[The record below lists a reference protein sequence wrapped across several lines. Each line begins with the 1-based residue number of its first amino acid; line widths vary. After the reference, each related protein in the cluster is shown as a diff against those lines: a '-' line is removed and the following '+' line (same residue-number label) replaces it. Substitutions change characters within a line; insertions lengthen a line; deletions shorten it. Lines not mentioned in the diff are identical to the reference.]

1 MKIIFSDDQD
11 EVKVPKEAVA
21 LLKKGLQAVAKLH
34 KLSAETEVSVSLVSD
49 EVIHVLNKDYRGIDR
64 PTDVLSFALDEAE
77 EPQEFGGPNAH
88 LLGDIIISAETAVRQ
103 GEEYGHGL
111 NRELVYLGVHSLLH
125 LLGYDHM
132 NKADKAV
139 MRQEEEKALQLIH
152 LSQADLDRS
161 AGNADP
167 DHFAVAVVDA
177 VQEKKTKKPAIMKTE
192 KQTKNGKGKAEKQT
206 KKTAENEKR
215 KEISADKPKTEKEKK
230 KVQSK
235 SSKEGENVMGRKK
248 EKETDKAIQKLFKK
262 ALKTRENAYVPFSK
276 FKVGAAL
283 LTKSGDIFTGCNVE
297 NSSFGLTVCAERV
310 AMFNAAAAGVRPGE
324 ITMLLVAA
332 DTEDVTSPC
341 GACRQVMAEFEIPVI
356 VMANVRGDMR
366 TVTLDE
372 LLPFSFKAA
381 DFA

>member
-21 LLKKGLQAVAKLH
+21 LLKEGLQAVAKLH

-77 EPQEFGGPNAH
+77 EPQEFGGPDTH

-103 GEEYGHGL
+103 GEEYGHSL

-161 AGNADP
+161 AGKADP

-177 VQEKKTKKPAIMKTE
+177 VQEKKTEKPAKMKTE
-192 KQTKNGKGKAEKQT
+192 KKTKNGKGKAEKQT
-206 KKTAENEKR
+206 KKPAEIEKR
-215 KEISADKPKTEKEKK
+215 KEILTDKPKTEIEKK
-230 KVQSK
+230 KVQNK
-235 SSKEGENVMGRKK
+235 NSKEGGNVMGRKK
-248 EKETDKAIQKLFKK
+248 EKETDKAIQKLYKK

>member
-21 LLKKGLQAVAKLH
+21 LLKEGLQAVAKLH

-103 GEEYGHGL
+103 GEEYGHSL

-161 AGNADP
+161 AGKADP

-177 VQEKKTKKPAIMKTE
+177 VQEKKTEKPAKMKTE
-192 KQTKNGKGKAEKQT
+192 KKTKNGKGKAEKQT
-206 KKTAENEKR
+206 KKPAEIEKR
-215 KEISADKPKTEKEKK
+215 KEISTDKPKTEIEKK
-230 KVQSK
+230 KVQNK
-235 SSKEGENVMGRKK
+235 NSKEGGNVMGRKK
-248 EKETDKAIQKLFKK
+248 EKETDKAIQKLYKK

>member
-1 MKIIFSDDQD
+1 MIINFSDDQD
-11 EVKVPKEAVA
+11 EVQVPEAAVK
-21 LLKKGLQAVAKLH
+21 LLKQGLQAVAKLH
-34 KLSAETEVSVSLVSD
+34 KLSAKTEVSVSLVND

-77 EPQEFGGPNAH
+77 EPQEIGGPDTH

-132 NKADKAV
+132 NRDDKAV
-139 MRQEEEKALQLIH
+139 MREEEERALQLIR
-152 LSQADLDRS
+152 LSQADLDKT
-161 AGNADP
+161 AVKKDP
-167 DHFAVAVVDA
+167 EHFAATVIDA
-177 VQEKKTKKPAIMKTE
+177 VSE
-192 KQTKNGKGKAEKQT
+192 KQTAKTVQNRNPKEKPSERMKSVKPKQDKSKEQKRGEGAMSRDDI
-206 KKTAENEKR
+206 KKT
-215 KEISADKPKTEKEKK
+215 DKMIK
-230 KVQSK
+230 
-235 SSKEGENVMGRKK
+235 
-248 EKETDKAIQKLFKK
+248 KLFKK

-276 FKVGAAL
+276 FKVGAAV
-283 LTKSGDIFTGCNVE
+283 LTKAGDIYTGCNVE

-310 AMFNAAAAGVRPGE
+310 AMFTAAAAGVRPGE

-341 GACRQVMAEFEIPVI
+341 GACRQVMAEFEIPAI
-356 VMANVRGDMR
+356 VMANVHGDMR
-366 TVTLDE
+366 IVKLE
-372 LLPFSFKAA
+372 EILPFSFKAA

>member
-21 LLKKGLQAVAKLH
+21 LLKEGLQAVAKLH

-77 EPQEFGGPNAH
+77 EPQEFGGPDTH

-103 GEEYGHGL
+103 GEEYGHSL

-161 AGNADP
+161 AGKADP

-177 VQEKKTKKPAIMKTE
+177 VQEKKTEKPAKMKTE
-192 KQTKNGKGKAEKQT
+192 KKTKNGKGKAEKQT
-206 KKTAENEKR
+206 KKPAEIEKR
-215 KEISADKPKTEKEKK
+215 KEISTDKPKTEIEKK

-235 SSKEGENVMGRKK
+235 SSKEGGNVMGRKK
-248 EKETDKAIQKLFKK
+248 EKETDKAIQKLYKK

>member
-1 MKIIFSDDQD
+1 M
-11 EVKVPKEAVA
+11 
-21 LLKKGLQAVAKLH
+21 LKKGLQAVAKLH

-77 EPQEFGGPNAH
+77 EPQEFGGPDTH

-161 AGNADP
+161 AGKADP

-177 VQEKKTKKPAIMKTE
+177 VQEKKTEKPAKMKTE

-206 KKTAENEKR
+206 KKPAEIEKR
-215 KEISADKPKTEKEKK
+215 KEISAEKPKTEKEKK

-235 SSKEGENVMGRKK
+235 NSKEGENVMGRKK

>member
-21 LLKKGLQAVAKLH
+21 LLKEGLQAVAKLH

-77 EPQEFGGPNAH
+77 EPQEFGGPDTH

-235 SSKEGENVMGRKK
+235 NSKEGGNVMGRKK
-248 EKETDKAIQKLFKK
+248 EKETDKAIQKLYKK
-262 ALKTRENAYVPFSK
+262 ALKTR
-276 FKVGAAL
+276 L
-283 LTKSGDIFTGCNVE
+283 
-297 NSSFGLTVCAERV
+297 
-310 AMFNAAAAGVRPGE
+310 
-324 ITMLLVAA
+324 
-332 DTEDVTSPC
+332 
-341 GACRQVMAEFEIPVI
+341 
-356 VMANVRGDMR
+356 
-366 TVTLDE
+366 
-372 LLPFSFKAA
+372 
-381 DFA
+381 

>member
-1 MKIIFSDDQD
+1 
-11 EVKVPKEAVA
+11 
-21 LLKKGLQAVAKLH
+21 
-34 KLSAETEVSVSLVSD
+34 
-49 EVIHVLNKDYRGIDR
+49 
-64 PTDVLSFALDEAE
+64 
-77 EPQEFGGPNAH
+77 
-88 LLGDIIISAETAVRQ
+88 
-103 GEEYGHGL
+103 
-111 NRELVYLGVHSLLH
+111 
-125 LLGYDHM
+125 
-132 NKADKAV
+132 
-139 MRQEEEKALQLIH
+139 
-152 LSQADLDRS
+152 
-161 AGNADP
+161 
-167 DHFAVAVVDA
+167 
-177 VQEKKTKKPAIMKTE
+177 
-192 KQTKNGKGKAEKQT
+192 
-206 KKTAENEKR
+206 
-215 KEISADKPKTEKEKK
+215 
-230 KVQSK
+230 
-235 SSKEGENVMGRKK
+235 MGRKK

-310 AMFNAAAAGVRPGE
+310 AMFTAAAAGVRPGE

-366 TVTLDE
+366 KVTLDE

>member
-11 EVKVPKEAVA
+11 EVKVPKKAVA
-21 LLKKGLQAVAKLH
+21 LLKEGLQAVAKLH
-34 KLSAETEVSVSLVSD
+34 KLSAETEVDVSLVSD

-77 EPQEFGGPNAH
+77 EPQEFGGPDTH

-177 VQEKKTKKPAIMKTE
+177 VQEKKTKKPAIMKT
-192 KQTKNGKGKAEKQT
+192 EKQT

>member
-21 LLKKGLQAVAKLH
+21 LLKEGLQAVAKLH

-77 EPQEFGGPNAH
+77 EPQEFGGPDTH

-152 LSQADLDRS
+152 LSQADLERS
-161 AGNADP
+161 AGIADP

-177 VQEKKTKKPAIMKTE
+177 ETGEKSEKPAIMKTE

-215 KEISADKPKTEKEKK
+215 KEISADKSKTEKEKK

-297 NSSFGLTVCAERV
+297 NSSFGLTK
-310 AMFNAAAAGVRPGE
+310 
-324 ITMLLVAA
+324 T
-332 DTEDVTSPC
+332 
-341 GACRQVMAEFEIPVI
+341 
-356 VMANVRGDMR
+356 
-366 TVTLDE
+366 
-372 LLPFSFKAA
+372 
-381 DFA
+381 

>member
-1 MKIIFSDDQD
+1 MRINYSDDQD
-11 EVKVPKEAVA
+11 EVRVPEEAVK
-21 LLKKGLQAVAKLH
+21 LLKQGLQAVAKLH
-34 KLSAETEVSVSLVSD
+34 KLSAKTEVSVSLVSD

-77 EPQEFGGPNAH
+77 EPVEIGGPETH

-125 LLGYDHM
+125 LMGYDHM
-132 NKADKAV
+132 NQDDKAV
-139 MRQEEEKALQLIH
+139 MREEEEKALQMIH
-152 LSQADLDRS
+152 LSQADLDKA
-161 AGNADP
+161 AGKTDP
-167 DHFAVAVVDA
+167 KHFAATVVDA
-177 VQEKKTKKPAIMKTE
+177 ASG
-192 KQTKNGKGKAEKQT
+192 KQTA
-206 KKTAENEKR
+206 KTAETKKQKENSAEIIKPIKPKQNKR
-215 KEISADKPKTEKEKK
+215 KEQKKGAGPMSQNDKKADKTIK
-230 KVQSK
+230 
-235 SSKEGENVMGRKK
+235 
-248 EKETDKAIQKLFKK
+248 KLFKK

-276 FKVGAAL
+276 FKVGAAV
-283 LTKSGDIFTGCNVE
+283 LTKAGKIYTGCNVE

-366 TVTLDE
+366 TVSLEE

>member
-21 LLKKGLQAVAKLH
+21 LLKEGLQAVAKLH

-103 GEEYGHGL
+103 GEEYGHSL

-161 AGNADP
+161 AGKADP

-177 VQEKKTKKPAIMKTE
+177 VQEKKTEKPAKMKTE
-192 KQTKNGKGKAEKQT
+192 KKTKNGKGKAEKQT
-206 KKTAENEKR
+206 KKPAENERR
-215 KEISADKPKTEKEKK
+215 KEISAEEPKAEKEKK
-230 KVQSK
+230 KVQNK
-235 SSKEGENVMGRKK
+235 NSKEGENVMGRKK
-248 EKETDKAIQKLFKK
+248 EKETDKAIQKLYKK

>member
-1 MKIIFSDDQD
+1 MRINFSDDQD
-11 EVKVPKEAVA
+11 EVRVPEEAVK
-21 LLKKGLQAVAKLH
+21 LLKQGLQAVAKLH
-34 KLSAETEVSVSLVSD
+34 KLSAKTEVSVSLVND

-77 EPQEFGGPNAH
+77 EPVEIGGPETH

-103 GEEYGHGL
+103 GKEYGHGL

-132 NKADKAV
+132 NQDDKAV
-139 MRQEEEKALQLIH
+139 MREEEEKALQMIR
-152 LSQADLDRS
+152 LSQADLDQA
-161 AGNADP
+161 AGKTDP
-167 DHFAVAVVDA
+167 EHFAATVVDA
-177 VQEKKTKKPAIMKTE
+177 VSE
-192 KQTKNGKGKAEKQT
+192 KQAAKTAKSKKQKENSAEILKPIKPKQDKTDKGKES
-206 KKTAENEKR
+206 KKGAGTVSQNDK
-215 KEISADKPKTEKEKK
+215 KADKTIK
-230 KVQSK
+230 
-235 SSKEGENVMGRKK
+235 
-248 EKETDKAIQKLFKK
+248 KLFKK

-276 FKVGAAL
+276 FKVGAAV
-283 LTKSGDIFTGCNVE
+283 LTKAGEIYTGCNVE

-341 GACRQVMAEFEIPVI
+341 GACRQVMAEFEIPEI
-356 VMANVRGDMR
+356 IMANVRGDMR
-366 TVTLDE
+366 TVSLEE

>member
-1 MKIIFSDDQD
+1 MIINFSDDQD
-11 EVKVPKEAVA
+11 EVKIPQEAVK
-21 LLKKGLQAVAKLH
+21 LLKQGLQAVAKLH
-34 KLSAETEVSVSLVSD
+34 KLPAKTEVSVSLVND

-77 EPQEFGGPNAH
+77 EPAEIGGPEEH
-88 LLGDIIISAETAVRQ
+88 LLGDIVISAETALRQ
-103 GEEYGHGL
+103 GKEYGHGF

-132 NKADKAV
+132 NKDDKAV
-139 MRQEEEKALQLIH
+139 MREEEEKALQKIR
-152 LSQADLDRS
+152 LSQADLEQA
-161 AGNADP
+161 AGKTDP
-167 DHFAVAVVDA
+167 EHFAATVVDA
-177 VQEKKTKKPAIMKTE
+177 APGKQTAETVKTRKQNGKSAEGKKAAKAGKEQKKGERTMNRNDIKKT
-192 KQTKNGKGKAEKQT
+192 
-206 KKTAENEKR
+206 
-215 KEISADKPKTEKEKK
+215 DKSIK
-230 KVQSK
+230 
-235 SSKEGENVMGRKK
+235 
-248 EKETDKAIQKLFKK
+248 KLFKK

-310 AMFNAAAAGVRPGE
+310 AMFNAAASGVRPGE

-332 DTEDVTSPC
+332 DTEHETSPC

-366 TVTLDE
+366 TISLEE

>member
-1 MKIIFSDDQD
+1 MIINFSDDQD
-11 EVKVPKEAVA
+11 EVKVPEKAVK
-21 LLKKGLQAVAKLH
+21 LLKRGLQAVAKLH
-34 KLSAETEVSVSLVSD
+34 KLPAKTEVSISLVND

-77 EPQEFGGPNAH
+77 EPQEIGGPETH

-103 GEEYGHGL
+103 GKEYGHGL

-132 NKADKAV
+132 NQDDKAV
-139 MRQEEEKALQLIH
+139 MREEEEKALQRIR
-152 LSQADLDRS
+152 LSQADLDRF
-161 AGNADP
+161 AGKRDP
-167 DHFAVAVVDA
+167 EHFAATVIDA
-177 VQEKKTKKPAIMKTE
+177 AME
-192 KQTKNGKGKAEKQT
+192 KQTA
-206 KKTAENEKR
+206 KTAKDRKSKEKPSERMNAVKPKQNKR
-215 KEISADKPKTEKEKK
+215 KEQKGGEGTMSHDDVKK
-230 KVQSK
+230 
-235 SSKEGENVMGRKK
+235 
-248 EKETDKAIQKLFKK
+248 TDKMIKKMFRK

-276 FKVGAAL
+276 FKVGAAV
-283 LTKSGDIFTGCNVE
+283 LTKAGDIFTGCNVE

-310 AMFNAAAAGVRPGE
+310 AMFTAAAAGVRPGE

-356 VMANVRGDMR
+356 VMANVHGDMR
-366 TVTLDE
+366 VVKLEE

>member
-1 MKIIFSDDQD
+1 MP
-11 EVKVPKEAVA
+11 EEAVK
-21 LLKKGLQAVAKLH
+21 LLKQGLQAVAKLH
-34 KLSAETEVSVSLVSD
+34 KLSAKTEVSVSLVND

-77 EPQEFGGPNAH
+77 EPVEIGGPETH

-103 GEEYGHGL
+103 GKEYGHGL

-132 NKADKAV
+132 NTDDKAV
-139 MRQEEEKALQLIH
+139 MREEEEKALQMIH
-152 LSQADLDRS
+152 LSQADLDKA
-161 AGNADP
+161 AGKKDP
-167 DHFAVAVVDA
+167 EHFAATVVDA
-177 VQEKKTKKPAIMKTE
+177 AS
-192 KQTKNGKGKAEKQT
+192 G
-206 KKTAENEKR
+206 KKTAKAAKSKKQTEKSAGIKESKKPKQDKKGKR
-215 KEISADKPKTEKEKK
+215 KEQKKGAGTMVQNDKKADKTIK
-230 KVQSK
+230 
-235 SSKEGENVMGRKK
+235 
-248 EKETDKAIQKLFKK
+248 KLFKK

-276 FKVGAAL
+276 FKVGAAV
-283 LTKSGDIFTGCNVE
+283 LTKAGKIYTGCNVE

-356 VMANVRGDMR
+356 VMANLRGDMR
-366 TVTLDE
+366 TVGLEE

>member
-1 MKIIFSDDQD
+1 MIINFSDDQD
-11 EVKVPKEAVA
+11 EVKVPEEAVK
-21 LLKKGLQAVAKLH
+21 LLKRGLQAVAKLH
-34 KLSAETEVSVSLVSD
+34 KLPAKTEVSVSLVND

-77 EPQEFGGPNAH
+77 EPQEIGGPETH

-103 GEEYGHGL
+103 GKEYGHGL

-132 NKADKAV
+132 NQDDKAV
-139 MRQEEEKALQLIH
+139 MREEEEKALQRIR
-152 LSQADLDRS
+152 LSQADLDRF
-161 AGNADP
+161 AGKRDP
-167 DHFAVAVVDA
+167 EHFAATVIDA
-177 VQEKKTKKPAIMKTE
+177 AME
-192 KQTKNGKGKAEKQT
+192 KQTA
-206 KKTAENEKR
+206 KTAKDRKSKEKPSERMNAVKPKQDKR
-215 KEISADKPKTEKEKK
+215 KEKK
-230 KVQSK
+230 GGKGAMSRDDV
-235 SSKEGENVMGRKK
+235 KK
-248 EKETDKAIQKLFKK
+248 TDKMIKKMFRK

-276 FKVGAAL
+276 FKVGAAV
-283 LTKSGDIFTGCNVE
+283 LTKAGDIFTGCNVE

-310 AMFNAAAAGVRPGE
+310 AMFTAAAAGVRPGE

-356 VMANVRGDMR
+356 VMANVHGDMR
-366 TVTLDE
+366 VVKLEE

>member
-1 MKIIFSDDQD
+1 MRINFSDDQD
-11 EVKVPKEAVA
+11 EVKVPEEAVK

-34 KLSAETEVSVSLVSD
+34 TLPAKTEVSVSLVND

-77 EPQEFGGPNAH
+77 EPVEIGGPEAH

-103 GEEYGHGL
+103 GKEYGHGL

-132 NKADKAV
+132 NQDDKTV
-139 MRQEEEKALQLIH
+139 MREEEEKALQMIH
-152 LSQADLDRS
+152 LSQADLDK
-161 AGNADP
+161 AECKTDP
-167 DHFAVAVVDA
+167 EHFAATVVDVVSEKQA
-177 VQEKKTKKPAIMKTE
+177 VKTAKRKKQKENSAKNDKSQKVSKDKRKKPK
-192 KQTKNGKGKAEKQT
+192 KGVGTMSQNDI
-206 KKTAENEKR
+206 KTA
-215 KEISADKPKTEKEKK
+215 DKTIK
-230 KVQSK
+230 
-235 SSKEGENVMGRKK
+235 
-248 EKETDKAIQKLFKK
+248 KLFKK
-262 ALKTRENAYVPFSK
+262 ALKTRENAYVPFSN
-276 FKVGAAL
+276 FKVGAAVL
-283 LTKSGDIFTGCNVE
+283 SKAGKFYTGCNVE

-310 AMFNAAAAGVRPGE
+310 AMFNAASAGVRPGE
-324 ITMLLVAA
+324 IAMLLVAA

-366 TVTLDE
+366 KVRLE
-372 LLPFSFKAA
+372 EMLPFSFKAA